1 MSIKNLTHSPCA
13 LVRAR
18 SVDEVPDA
26 QACEPEFH
34 PWSSRKGGRKELT
47 PSCCPLMYIHHATQ
61 TCAHMYNSKNVRDS
75 KCAYASPTN
84 SNSWNLP
91 YDWLH
96 LAYWAETYLGGCL
109 SWMAVILKGKGKFI
123 VDHQSL
129 TRTHSEKS
137 IPVLWH
143 KSCGNCEKQ
152 KLVPV
157 RTLYAFIH
165 RKIWKHRETVT
176 SGSLRRVGMGTEEPI
191 WTPACLHCL
200 NVFLP
205 LLTSFFIFNHE

>member
-1 MSIKNLTHSPCA
+1 MRWWELDQWTRCLTHRPVNLSFIPGA
-13 LVRAR
+13 HVKVEGKNWL
-18 SVDEVPDA
+18 
-26 QACEPEFH
+26 
-34 PWSSRKGGRKELT
+34 
-47 PSCCPLMYIHHATQ
+47 HHAVLWCTYTMPHKHVH
-61 TCAHMYNSKNVRDS
+61 TCTIVKTLIWEFQV
-75 KCAYASPTN
+75 CICF
-84 SNSWNLP
+84 P
-91 YDWLH
+91 YQLQF
-96 LAYWAETYLGGCL
+96 LESTLCLTIPGLLAETYLGGCL

-129 TRTHSEKS
+129 THTHSEKS

-176 SGSLRRVGMGTEEPI
+176 SGSLRRMGMGTEEPI
-191 WTPACLHCL
+191 WTPARLHCL